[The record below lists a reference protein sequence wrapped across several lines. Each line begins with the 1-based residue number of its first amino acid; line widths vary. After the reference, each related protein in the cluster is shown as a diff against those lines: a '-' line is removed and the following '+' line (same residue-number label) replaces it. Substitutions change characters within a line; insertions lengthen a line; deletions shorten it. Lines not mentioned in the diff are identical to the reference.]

1 VRKRSA
7 RETSGSEQRPLLA
20 HGNQRRYKVEQRIS
34 EEHNMDRKCLAV
46 GTCAALALAVLMTPV
61 MARPVTQAQRDACW
75 RAAEYV
81 RPALN
86 WREKEAWIAG
96 CLADAT
102 VGSPPKKSRNY

>member
-1 VRKRSA
+1 
-7 RETSGSEQRPLLA
+7 
-20 HGNQRRYKVEQRIS
+20 
-34 EEHNMDRKCLAV
+34 MDRKYLTV
-46 GTCAALALAVLMTPV
+46 GACVASLALAVLMTPV
-61 MARPVTQAQRDACW
+61 LARGVTQAQRDACD
-75 RAAEYV
+75 RAAQYV

>member
-1 VRKRSA
+1 
-7 RETSGSEQRPLLA
+7 
-20 HGNQRRYKVEQRIS
+20 
-34 EEHNMDRKCLAV
+34 MDRKYLTV
-46 GTCAALALAVLMTPV
+46 GRCAAALALAVLMSPV
-61 MARPVTQAQRDACW
+61 LARPVTQAQRDACW